1 MGCRMKIGYARV
13 STQGQDLEVQ
23 REALEADGCE
33 RIYLEKESGAKRDRP
48 ELNKMLEHVRPG
60 DVVVVH
66 KLDRLARSLSD
77 LLEISDK
84 IRAAKAELRI
94 MGSEGL
100 DSTTDQGRLMF
111 SILGAFA
118 EFERSLIVSRTARG
132 REAAKARGVK
142 FGPKVRHKPEKLAAA
157 AELARRP
164 GQSVTAA
171 AREFGCSR
179 ATLYNYMQA
188 NAQEAA
194 Q

>member
-1 MGCRMKIGYARV
+1 MKIGYARV

-33 RIYLEKESGAKRDRP
+33 RIYLEKVSGAKRDRP

-84 IRAAKAELRI
+84 ISAAKAELRI

-171 AREFGCSR
+171 ASEFGCSR

>member
-1 MGCRMKIGYARV
+1 MKIGYARV
-13 STQGQDLEVQ
+13 STAGQDLEIQ
-23 REALEADGCE
+23 RQALEADGCE
-33 RIYLEKESGAKRDRP
+33 RIYQEKESGAQRARP
-48 ELNKMLEHVRPG
+48 ELNKMLEQLRPG

-77 LLEISDK
+77 LLEISQT
-84 IRAAKAELRI
+84 IRTAKAELRI

-100 DSTTDQGRLMF
+100 DTTTDQGQLMF

>member
-1 MGCRMKIGYARV
+1 MKIGYARV
-13 STQGQDLEVQ
+13 STQGQDLDVQ

-157 AELARRP
+157 AEFARQP

-171 AREFGCSR
+171 ALKFDCSR

>member
-1 MGCRMKIGYARV
+1 MKIGYARV

-77 LLEISDK
+77 LLEISQTISK
-84 IRAAKAELRI
+84 AKAELRI